1 MIRRPPRHTLFPY
14 TTLFRSDEMMKL
26 AEVGAL
32 NSLEAA
38 HRRDALW
45 QTARAAQ
52 PVGPLLDTL
61 PEAERV
67 SPLVRMSVQERMNA
81 DFSGTGLTLGRH
93 PMAYR
98 REEMNTLGV
107 TPARHLRPMRNG
119 SAVRVAG
126 CVIVRQRPGTAKGFV
141 F

>member
-14 TTLFRSDEMMKL
+14 TTLFRSDEMTKL

-81 DFSGTGLTLGRH
+81 DLDRKSTRLNSSHTVIS
-93 PMAYR
+93 Y
-98 REEMNTLGV
+98 
-107 TPARHLRPMRNG
+107 
-119 SAVRVAG
+119 AVF
-126 CVIVRQRPGTAKGFV
+126 C
-141 F
+141 